1 MRFFRIVVITML
13 PIRDLQM
20 DKRKHPSVGDI
31 VYWDYDE
38 KNRQYYV
45 VLEMTDH
52 KANVV
57 YLGGDVYFA
66 HHANKPVSWSLF
78 GLDTSWWLLE

>member
-1 MRFFRIVVITML
+1 
-13 PIRDLQM
+13 M

-45 VLEMTDH
+45 VLEMTEH
-52 KANVV
+52 KAHVV
-57 YLGGDVYFA
+57 YLGGDVFFA
-66 HHANKPVSWSLF
+66 HHADKPVDWSLF
-78 GLDTSWWLLE
+78 GLGTSWWILEQQ

>member
-45 VLEMTDH
+45 VLEMTDL

>member
-1 MRFFRIVVITML
+1 MRFFRIMVITML
-13 PIRDLQM
+13 PIRNLQM

-57 YLGGDVYFA
+57 YLGGDVFFA
-66 HHANKPVSWSLF
+66 HHADKPVDWGLF
-78 GLDTSWWLLE
+78 GLDTSWWILE

>member
-1 MRFFRIVVITML
+1 MFKEPPVQI
-13 PIRDLQM
+13 
-20 DKRKHPSVGDI
+20 GDI

-52 KANVV
+52 KVLVV
-57 YLGGDVYFA
+57 YLGGDVFFA
-66 HHANKPVSWSLF
+66 HHANKPVDWSLF
-78 GLDTSWWLLE
+78 GLGTSWWVLEQQ

>member
-1 MRFFRIVVITML
+1 
-13 PIRDLQM
+13 M
-20 DKRKHPSVGDI
+20 DKQHPSVGDI

-38 KNRQYYV
+38 KNRQYYI
-45 VLEMTDH
+45 VLEMTDL

-78 GLDTSWWLLE
+78 GLDTSWWILE

>member
-1 MRFFRIVVITML
+1 
-13 PIRDLQM
+13 M

-31 VYWDYDE
+31 VFWDYDE

-45 VLEMTDH
+45 ILEMTV
-52 KANVV
+52 AAARVV

-66 HHANKPVSWSLF
+66 HHADKPVNWSLF
-78 GLDTSWWLLE
+78 GLDTSWWVLEQ